1 MLLCMIIWELT
12 SNRSGTSWS
21 AICQTSIAHDAVLIL
36 PLIVA
41 ELIQGAR
48 SKSEIRQLKEL
59 LTVFPVLQ
67 ESEQAWPQAG
77 ELAFQL
83 KQSSVHPGLA
93 DCFIAALCIYHSVPL
108 LTLDKHFQHI
118 KAKTSL
124 RIYAELK

>member
-1 MLLCMIIWELT
+1 LESSALVDT
-12 SNRSGTSWS
+12 SAWIDFFRRKDPCFTLVSKLMSD
-21 AICQTSIAHDAVLIL
+21 DAVLIL

-48 SKSEIRQLKEL
+48 TKSEIRELKEL

-67 ESEQAWPQAG
+67 ESEQTWPQAG

-83 KQSSVHPGLA
+83 KQSGIHPGLA
-93 DCFIAALCIYHSVPL
+93 DCFIAVMCMHHSVPL
-108 LTLDKHFQHI
+108 LTLDKHFEQI

-124 RIYAELK
+124 RSF